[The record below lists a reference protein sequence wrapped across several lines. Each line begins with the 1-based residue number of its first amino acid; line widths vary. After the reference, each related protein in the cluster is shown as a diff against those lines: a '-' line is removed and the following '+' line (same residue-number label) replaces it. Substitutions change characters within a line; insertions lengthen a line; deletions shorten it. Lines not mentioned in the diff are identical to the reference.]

1 MSMTGKHKIEF
12 AIPENGLADWLR
24 ALAAQIDAGELT
36 PGEEPV
42 SLEGYRGMKIS
53 VKPAFGG
60 ELRAKLSIK
69 FPKPVRSAAS
79 VLEPGVVE
87 PGIVEGEDEDED
99 EGEGEMPRYKSLKKH
114 MKSTFKT
121 IGAALAAGQTPPAA
135 EFASFIADSKLMVAY
150 PGKGDEFY
158 PEYLEKT
165 QALEA
170 AFAAGDLEA
179 MQAMHQELAR
189 LKRECHSRHA

>member
-1 MSMTGKHKIEF
+1 MSMTGKHKVEF

-24 ALAAQIDAGELT
+24 TLADQIEAGALGAGEA
-36 PGEEPV
+36 PV
-42 SLEGYRGMKIS
+42 SLEGYRGLKIA
-53 VKPAFGG
+53 VKPSVEG

-69 FPKPVRSAAS
+69 FPKPARSAAEL
-79 VLEPGVVE
+79 LEPGILE
-87 PGIVEGEDEDED
+87 PGIIEGEEDE
-99 EGEGEMPRYKSLKKH
+99 EEGEMPKYKSLKKH
-114 MKSTFKT
+114 MKSTFKA
-121 IGAALAAGQTPPAA
+121 IGTALAAGQTPPAA

-179 MQAMHQELAR
+179 MKAMHQELAR